1 MTMTDQEMENK
12 LKETFPNAELAVVD
26 LTGGQN
32 HFEVRMNNS
41 AFSEDLSRIEKHKK
55 IMSLFDDQ
63 LKSGEVHALAIK
75 LF

>member
-1 MTMTDQEMENK
+1 MTNTDMEII
-12 LKETFPNAELAVVD
+12 LKKSFPKAELAVVD

-32 HFEVRMNNS
+32 HFEVRMSNE
-41 AFSEDLSRIEKHKK
+41 AFEQGLSRIEKHKK
-55 IMSLFDDQ
+55 IMSLFDEQ

>member
-1 MTMTDQEMENK
+1 MTDQEMESI
-12 LKETFPNAELAVVD
+12 LKDKFPGTELAVVD

-32 HFEVRMNNS
+32 HFEVRMSNS
-41 AFSEDLSRIEKHKK
+41 AFDDGLSRIDKHKLV
-55 IMSLFDDQ
+55 MSLFDEQ

>member
-1 MTMTDQEMENK
+1 MTDQEMQTIIQKN
-12 LKETFPNAELAVVD
+12 FPQAELAVVD
-26 LTGGQN
+26 LTGQQN

-41 AFSEDLSRIEKHKK
+41 AFEGELTRVDKHKK
-55 IMSLFDDQ
+55 IMSLFDEQ